1 MRHKTNRFAAP
12 RSALRGFTL
21 IELLTVI
28 AIIGILAAIVIPTVR
43 NATDSA
49 KRTADMSGVR
59 QILTAAKLYAANN
72 EGHLPDP
79 QTIPNATLNAPQPAW
94 KWIGILAKGGMM
106 EDPTFYFSKLDPAFS
121 GTYPQF
127 IIQPTAARN
136 TMNLQFTTNRSPSWE
151 FVGAV
156 KENDTPTTPVVYT
169 RGLTPAGTWNVTSG
183 VYKDTG
189 GFVAFLGGN
198 VQFYSSIT
206 TANSPFRSNNPTST
220 STNPPVDIRQAIPL
234 NGTAASTSSARIYGI
249 PPPAGGGGMIGS
261 AAGTLAARGP

>member
-1 MRHKTNRFAAP
+1 MRHKTYGFAAP

-59 QILTAAKLYAANN
+59 QILTAAKLYAANT

-106 EDPTFYFSKLDPAFS
+106 EDPTFYFSKLDPFFS
-121 GTYPQF
+121 GTFPVS
-127 IIQPTAARN
+127 IILSTLASTAAKN
-136 TMNLQFTTNRSPSWE
+136 QLDGTFTSASPSYE
-151 FVGAV
+151 FVGGLKTKKGAGQS
-156 KENDTPTTPVVYT
+156 T
-169 RGLTPAGTWNVTSG
+169 RSALGPA
-183 VYKDTG
+183 
-189 GFVAFLGGN
+189 
-198 VQFYSSIT
+198 
-206 TANSPFRSNNPTST
+206 PFRDGAPHAF
-220 STNPPVDIRQAIPL
+220 PEPE
-234 NGTAASTSSARIYGI
+234 GKCAR
-249 PPPAGGGGMIGS
+249 P
-261 AAGTLAARGP
+261 